1 MAHHAY
7 VVQGCCMLRHCMS
20 RSGIEQVVVVQ
31 AVVVLGNLQQY
42 SSKRTGAWVSDAD
55 TVLQT
60 LP

>member
-1 MAHHAY
+1 
-7 VVQGCCMLRHCMS
+7 MLRHCMS